1 MKKLLTLASVA
12 AGILLAGAAVTF
24 AQDNGVPQFRPIEL
38 WVCNYRERKDQSDF
52 DKVLEDLVRVT
63 ADDAYAAY
71 RLTPNFVPPDQDFDF
86 IYLGVWESG
95 ATMGRD
101 MAHYAAMAG
110 DIDEAWNDTVDC
122 PASLM
127 YASSMIQPPTGDGAE
142 RFMLTVSDCEVGDDL
157 SNGQA
162 IGALQRFNDYRVA
175 NGSTVGT
182 FAWFPVYGGGDVDF
196 DFKLAQTY
204 SGPEH
209 FGDSFQW
216 FVDNQAYLVQ
226 QGMLGGIVS
235 CDVPRVYN
243 GETIMNN
250 LMNQD

>member
-1 MKKLLTLASVA
+1 MKKLLALAAVA
-12 AGILLAGAAVTF
+12 AGMLFTGIGVTF
-24 AQDNGVPQFRPIEL
+24 AQDDGVPQFRPIEM
-38 WVCNYRERKDQSDF
+38 WVCTYRDRKDQSDF
-52 DKVLEDLVRVT
+52 DNVLEELVRVS

-71 RLTPNFVPPDQDFDF
+71 RLFPNFVSPDQDFDF

-95 ATMGRD
+95 VTMGRN
-101 MAHYAAMAG
+101 MAHYAAVA
-110 DIDEAWNDTVDC
+110 DDVEEAWNDTVDC

-127 YASSMIQPPTGDGAE
+127 YASLMIQPPTGDGGE
-142 RFMLTVSDCEVGDDL
+142 SFVLTVSDCEVGHDQ

-162 IGALQRFNDYRVA
+162 IGALERFNDYRVA

-196 DFKLAQTY
+196 NFKLAQAY

-209 FGDSFQW
+209 FGNSFQW

-226 QGMLGGIVS
+226 QSMLEGVVS
-235 CDVPRVYN
+235 CDVPRVYI
-243 GETIMNN
+243 GETIMDN